1 MSERAERGDRGERGE
16 REYRERGDREHR
28 DRGDRERGDR
38 DRGDRGDRDY
48 RDRDYRDRERGPQS
62 VKSRLR
68 AKARK
73 KARKQRKRGGFQRRR
88 PCRFCVDKNVPDY
101 RDVKTLRPFISET
114 GKMVPRRVS
123 GNCAKH
129 QRALALEVKR
139 ARHLAYLPYQ
149 TAQF

>member
-1 MSERAERGDRGERGE
+1 VSERAERGERG
-16 REYRERGDREHR
+16 

-38 DRGDRGDRDY
+38 ERGEREHRDRGDRDRGDRDRGDRDY
-48 RDRDYRDRERGPQS
+48 RDRDYRERGPQS

-101 RDVKTLRPFISET
+101 RDMKTLRPFISET